1 MTGLKK
7 AWAVIV
13 LILATSSLFAQ
24 QNTQPITLKQL
35 LNQVD
40 QKAPT
45 LLTDSTAIRI
55 RQAQAAEVRNNW
67 LPNLKLN
74 YQADIGT
81 NNNVAGPYF
90 GFGIIPSDSRGVRTE
105 SNTTATGDNLGV
117 AALDWEVYN
126 FGAYGAAN
134 RVANSDIKIEQNQY
148 TQSKYQL
155 QAYTIANYLQLMR
168 LEDYLTIQINNINRN
183 QEILRSIR
191 SLAKSGV
198 RPGVDTSIAQ
208 AELSNARLNY
218 IELNN
223 QFKKIQVQLSALSG
237 LPYQSIVPDTTA
249 QNQLISQTIS
259 LQTITPDTSNH
270 PLVNYYKSVL
280 QNSLQREDLVKKQY
294 NPKILLEGAVW
305 GRGSS
310 VDANDKFH
318 SISGGFDM
326 QRGNYLVGVGIS
338 YNLFDLRRKQLKLR
352 TQKTV
357 TDYSRNKL
365 DEQKALLYSSAQQA
379 DVEMTTAIERLHEIP
394 IQLKAAEA
402 GYRQKLSLYR
412 SGLTDIIELNAA
424 LNILL
429 RAETNYAQ
437 AKYAYNNALF
447 SKAITDN
454 QVNTI
459 LNLLK

>member
-1 MTGLKK
+1 MTGFKK
-7 AWAVIV
+7 AWAIIV
-13 LILATSSLFAQ
+13 PILLTSQLFAQ
-24 QNTQPITLKQL
+24 QTPQPITLKQL
-35 LNQVD
+35 LNQVNL
-40 QKAPT
+40 KAPT

-55 RQAQAAEVRNNW
+55 RQAEAAEVRNNW
-67 LPNLKLN
+67 LPNLRLN

-90 GFGIIPSDSRGVRTE
+90 GYGIIPSNSRGVRTQ
-105 SNTTATGDNLGV
+105 SNTNATGVNLGV

-134 RVANSDIKIEQNQY
+134 RVANSEIKVEQNQY
-148 TQSKYQL
+148 AQSKYQL
-155 QAYTIANYLQLMR
+155 EAYTIANYLQLMR
-168 LEDYLTIQINNINRN
+168 LEDNMKIQINNINRN
-183 QEILRSIR
+183 QEILKSIR

-223 QFKKIQVQLSALSG
+223 QFKQVQVQLSALSG
-237 LPYQSIVPDTTA
+237 LPYQNIVPDTTT
-249 QNQLISQTIS
+249 QNQLISQTMA
-259 LQTITPDTSNH
+259 PPVMAADTSNH
-270 PLVNYYKSVL
+270 PLVNYYKSIL

-310 VDANDKFH
+310 IDANDNFH
-318 SISGGFDM
+318 SIGSGFDM
-326 QRGNYLVGVGIS
+326 QRGNYLVGLGVS
-338 YNLFDLRRKQLKLR
+338 YNLFDLRRRQLKLR
-352 TQKTV
+352 TQRTV

-365 DEQKALLYSSAQQA
+365 EEQKALLFSSAQQA
-379 DVEMTTAIERLHEIP
+379 DVEMSTALDRLHEIP
-394 IQLKAAEA
+394 IQLSAAEA

-429 RAETNYAQ
+429 RAETAYAQ
-437 AKYAYNNALF
+437 ARYDYNNALF

-459 LNLLK
+459 LNQLK